1 MPIVNVTLEDILRAR
16 DTRANAQRR
25 LLRAYRL
32 PLVSFTMNIA
42 GPVKSSPLIEL
53 AFDAGLEALY
63 DALGQPAAAEVI
75 RPATGC
81 EALLVYDRPAAELK
95 AACLTLETAAP
106 IGRLYDLDV
115 LDTDGSKLSRPEP
128 RTCLICGG
136 PVTVCSRSRAHGL
149 DAIVGRTH
157 EILAD
162 FAAGHLAGLAA
173 KTLEQEVRLTPKP
186 GLVDERNNGAHNDM
200 DLPLFLRSIDAL
212 TPWFRRITAL
222 SLSGADAAALQ
233 AAGLEAEAAMFRA
246 TGGVNTHKGALFSFS
261 VLLAALVLQ
270 IIAVWTFRYPLPP
283 VPAAQEGESPKVLGL
298 WALLKKY
305 PAFPVMLMG
314 CALLQGGHNACNTY
328 MIHIVDKVG
337 AGESLMGVVL
347 AVSAFMEL
355 PAMTLFS
362 RMRQKLS
369 LRGMFLLCA
378 AAFVA
383 KDVLFLLARTP
394 TLLYVSAALQF
405 FEFGVF
411 LPATVYYAAETLDA
425 ANQAK
430 GQGLIH
436 IFSNGVGPA
445 VMTAVS
451 GTLVDRVDVNAML
464 LFNAAAAVVGLL
476 VVALATSGYF
486 DKRGKEK

>member
-53 AFDAGLEALY
+53 AFDAGLAALY
-63 DALGQPAAAEVI
+63 DALGQPAAAEII

-162 FAAGHLAGLAA
+162 FAAGYLAGLAA
-173 KTLEQEVRLTPKP
+173 KALTEEVRLTPKP
-186 GLVDERNNGAHNDM
+186 GLVDQRNNGAHSDM

-212 TPWFRRITAL
+212 TPYFRQITAL

-233 AAGLEAEAAMFRA
+233 AAGLEAEAAMFRT
-246 TGGVNTHKGALFSFS
+246 TGGVNTHKGALYSFALL
-261 VLLAALVLQ
+261 LLALGRSLTLGGDPFDAAAATAAAL
-270 IIAVWTFRYPLPP
+270 P
-283 VPAAQEGESPKVLGL
+283 VPQGTHGSSVRAQCGGVRQEAVSGFPTARHMRELLSRSGPLTALTWAMSRLDDSTLVYRGGPEGLRYVQQAAS
-298 WALLKKY
+298 ALLTLPENALA
-305 PAFPVMLMG
+305 PALE
-314 CALLQGGHNACNTY
+314 ALDDDLIARHLSPGG
-328 MIHIVDKVG
+328 
-337 AGESLMGVVL
+337 
-347 AVSAFMEL
+347 SADL
-355 PAMTLFS
+355 
-362 RMRQKLS
+362 LS
-369 LRGMFLLCA
+369 LA
-378 AAFVA
+378 
-383 KDVLFLLARTP
+383 LF
-394 TLLYVSAALQF
+394 
-405 FEFGVF
+405 
-411 LPATVYYAAETLDA
+411 LDA
-425 ANQAK
+425 AAPETW
-430 GQGLIH
+430 L
-436 IFSNGVGPA
+436 
-445 VMTAVS
+445 
-451 GTLVDRVDVNAML
+451 
-464 LFNAAAAVVGLL
+464 
-476 VVALATSGYF
+476 
-486 DKRGKEK
+486 